1 MYLEDDD
8 NIFAYERILDNH
20 RLVVICN
27 FYGEMIEN
35 PLTDI
40 TENLKMVLSNYGKDD
55 DRLRPYE
62 ARMYMIQQVK
72 YLKIFV
78 NVKQVGKYYKIHKKI
93 FKQLKKCGKI

>member
-1 MYLEDDD
+1 MMYLEDDD
-8 NIFAYERILDNH
+8 NIFAYERTLDNH

-62 ARMYMIQQVK
+62 ARMYMI
-72 YLKIFV
+72 
-78 NVKQVGKYYKIHKKI
+78 
-93 FKQLKKCGKI
+93 